1 MKTRSLLSLAGLA
14 IGFALPAFC
23 QERDAAVDAQIVQ
36 QLHAIGKKSDQAF
49 LKGDAVALAAL
60 YTEDAILVIDT
71 GPVYGRQ
78 AIEKY
83 YADQFQEV
91 RYFRHDTKYDP
102 ISPRPI
108 GTDGN
113 VVWENGEWSGAFFLQ
128 GEDCGPHQVRG
139 YFASINVREGNT
151 WRVCMS
157 TFSISP
163 QRPTTTTT
171 NQ

>member
-1 MKTRSLLSLAGLA
+1 MKILPALARLA
-14 IGFALPAFC
+14 ISFALPAFG
-23 QERDAAVDAQIVQ
+23 QEKDAAVDPQIVQ
-36 QLHAIGKKSDQAF
+36 QLEAIGKKSDEAF
-49 LKGDAVALAAL
+49 LKGDAAAVAAL
-60 YTEDAILVIDT
+60 YTEDAVLVNDT
-71 GPVYGRQ
+71 GTVYGRQ

-91 RYFRHDTKYDP
+91 RYFSHYTKYDP
-102 ISPRPI
+102 TSPHPI

-113 VVWENGEWSGAFFLQ
+113 VVWENGEWSGTFFLQ
-128 GEDCGPHQVRG
+128 GEDCGPHKVRG

-151 WRVCMS
+151 WRVYMS

-163 QRPTTTTT
+163 QRPTTTAT